1 TAVGI
6 GNESNVS
13 TSHLIKVAGT
23 GKNIIYIP
31 DDKLVTELPKL
42 RPTIGIAGSLL
53 MAISGDD
60 AKEVVIDATKAYVIQ
75 TIDTESRVTN
85 MPENLVFSVDAVGN
99 ELVVATQ
106 YGDFR
111 IGQDGSYF
119 FQPLVGAP
127 VIEFGKSVAFEVLI
141 TVKDEN
147 NIESEQLVTLN
158 VSPNGEANIAATS
171 SFNASTGDDQ
181 IRGTDDNDII
191 LGQAGNDVLDGGLG
205 DDVLYGGSGNDIL
218 IGGLGD
224 DILTGGS
231 GDDLFKWVDGDLDNS
246 KDRIT
251 DFTIGQ
257 DKIDLSDLFPDE
269 TRTLDQLLNS
279 YVIEISGQGQNSEI
293 VINNGHD
300 NQLTIQLDGVS
311 FNELTNQLASIIQ
324 IKED

>member
-1 TAVGI
+1 AVGI

-75 TIDTESRVTN
+75 MIDTESSVTN
-85 MPENLVFSVDAVGN
+85 MPANLSFSVDTVGN
-99 ELVVATQ
+99 ELVVETQ

-127 VIEFGKSVAFEVLI
+127 VIESGKSVAFEVLI

-181 IRGTDDNDII
+181 IRSTDDNDII
-191 LGQAGNDVLDGGLG
+191 LGHAGNDVLDGGLG